1 MRAWVA
7 SANINQQSLFP
18 TDYLNHFNVVGIII
32 KMLPDMSKFVEGVKS
47 RQHRSYKQHFFESTL
62 SDKGLAVAAYD
73 CVQTPYL
80 VAFEGAS
87 GRGTKLVVSSVA
99 QFETRSRKLIEN
111 ASNL

>member
-18 TDYLNHFNVVGIII
+18 TDYLNHFNEVAIVIE
-32 KMLPDMSKFVEGVKS
+32 MLPDMSKFLEGVKF
-47 RQHRSYKQHFFESTL
+47 RQYRFFKTHYLESTL

-73 CVQTPYL
+73 CVQTAYL
-80 VAFEGAS
+80 VAFEGDS
-87 GRGTKLVVSSVA
+87 GRGTKLVVTSVA

-111 ASNL
+111 TSNL